1 MLPAVLYIITRTL
14 VKSKMYVWHKNLKTY
29 LDNGYL
35 LCNSLAESSFLYIFR
50 CEFHSVFLLELD
62 VWHQYQDHVRMTLNM
77 RIRLSNRPIRSRL
90 NISKIFSYYENV
102 QYLREVV
109 NMIKWLRLHQWLL
122 TRTWHICST
131 WLISCVRIVHTCS
144 TMLLNDPF
152 GSFLTLKSISSTV
165 STRFCTWGL
174 VVPCIPFTIY

>member
-1 MLPAVLYIITRTL
+1 MITRTL
-14 VKSKMYVWHKNLKTY
+14 VKNKLYVWHKNLKTY

-35 LCNSLAESSFLYIFR
+35 LCNSWAESSCLYSFR
-50 CEFHSVFLLELD
+50 REFHSVFLLELD
-62 VWHQYQDHVRMTLNM
+62 VWHQYQDHVRMTLNT

-102 QYLREVV
+102 HTVFAGIIIDSD
-109 NMIKWLRLHQWLL
+109 MIKWLQIDQWLL

-131 WLISCVRIVHTCS
+131 WLISCVSIVHTCS